1 MGDVSPTQVLVT
13 INGRIKVYDRAGNL
27 GSLNADLDVFFNS
40 VRNGAGISD
49 PRCRWDRLTN
59 RWMVLAINIASTNN
73 RIVIGVSNGPT
84 ITDTSSFTFYQ
95 YSHNVGGSGTDE
107 GRFLDYPSL
116 GVDKNALYVGGNV
129 FSSNG
134 GFWNTSVHVIR
145 KSSILNGGP
154 IVVTP
159 FRGMLDTNDGYL
171 GMYTPQGVDNDD
183 PNATAGY
190 FIAIDGKTYG
200 TLYARKVSNPGGT
213 PTLGPNLKLTV
224 PTTSGPTDVPHLGST
239 NKLSAID
246 ERLLVAKINRN
257 ALTGET
263 SLWTSHHITTS
274 SFGVAVNGGSTGGR
288 TGVRW
293 YEIRG
298 YDTGTLSLR
307 QSGTV
312 FDSTVSNPNFFWMP
326 SVVSTLQGHTVMGA
340 SRSSSLVYAGI
351 GKTYRLAGDGLGFM
365 NQPLKV
371 VDGVDSFN
379 IQSGT
384 QRWGDY
390 SHTVVDPADGMSV
403 WTFQEYVSAKNQFG
417 VRVLKLQA
425 PPPAKISSVSPNS
438 SDPGKTVDLT
448 VTGDTANGTGFFD
461 PGAGYTGRLAASF
474 NGSGVTVSQVSFV
487 SPSKITV
494 TAVIGDS
501 ASGAY
506 ELTVTNPDG
515 QTVKLASALT
525 VNPAIAL
532 SGVSL
537 PTTINAGSS
546 VSGSV
551 TLTAA
556 APTAGISVALT
567 SGSTAL
573 TVPATV
579 TVASGA
585 TSATF
590 TATAGTVAAD
600 TDVTVTGSYNGV
612 SKSATTKVVL
622 INVASVTLTPA
633 SVVGGSATGATATV
647 TLNRAAGSGGV
658 TVSLASNR
666 TTLAS
671 VPASVVIPEG
681 ATSADVPVAT
691 PLSVAAATTVKITA
705 TYQGASVDGSL
716 RINPPGL
723 ESVTLNPTT
732 LVGGTVGLSTGT
744 ITLNA
749 NAPTGGTVVTLSSSD
764 ATLTEFSAPSVTVPA
779 GSKTVTFTV
788 RAAKAVPVTK
798 TVSVVARITASKSVA
813 LTISAPRLTNFRL
826 SRTTVVGGS
835 TTVVNGTVT
844 LNGPAPT
851 GGTSI
856 TITSSNSSAASAPA
870 TVVVPEGAT
879 TGTFRLT
886 TFKVSANTAVT
897 FTVKLDTVTKTAN
910 ITVTP

>member
-1 MGDVSPTQVLVT
+1 MKQLKLWVAIATVAMAAFAGAQATAVPGEIQGTPYAGERGKVVSVRDIMRLQANTPLREWISKDKEEEGPERVGLPQNPESPAVSQWPPLTSAARLSRSGPRVSGPSYFNVVSGWLGGGSLDTRFTPPDTMGDVSPTQVLVT

-27 GSLNADLDVFFNS
+27 GALNADLDVFFNP

-59 RWMVLAINIASTNN
+59 RWIVLAINIASTNN

-95 YSHNVGGSGTDE
+95 FSHNIGGNGTDE

-116 GVDKNALYVGGNV
+116 GLDKNALYVGGNV

-145 KSSILNGGP
+145 KSSILNVGP

-213 PTLGPNLKLTV
+213 PILGPNLKLTV

-425 PPPAKISSVSPNS
+425 PPPATISSVSPNS
-438 SDPGKTVDLT
+438 SDAGKTVDLT
-448 VTGDTANGTGFFD
+448 VTGNTANGTGFFD
-461 PGAGYTGRLAASF
+461 PGAGYTGRLAAAF

-494 TAVIGDS
+494 TAVIGAS
-501 ASGAY
+501 AAGAY

-556 APTAGISVALT
+556 APTAGISVALPSRE
-567 SGSTAL
+567 SGSL
-573 TVPATV
+573 PAQFGRVVRRSFRGRERRWPPWLYV
-579 TVASGA
+579 TS
-585 TSATF
+585 
-590 TATAGTVAAD
+590 
-600 TDVTVTGSYNGV
+600 
-612 SKSATTKVVL
+612 
-622 INVASVTLTPA
+622 
-633 SVVGGSATGATATV
+633 VGGRIQRFVRQGEASRG
-647 TLNRAAGSGGV
+647 RWGS
-658 TVSLASNR
+658 R
-666 TTLAS
+666 
-671 VPASVVIPEG
+671 
-681 ATSADVPVAT
+681 
-691 PLSVAAATTVKITA
+691 
-705 TYQGASVDGSL
+705 
-716 RINPPGL
+716 R
-723 ESVTLNPTT
+723 
-732 LVGGTVGLSTGT
+732 
-744 ITLNA
+744 
-749 NAPTGGTVVTLSSSD
+749 
-764 ATLTEFSAPSVTVPA
+764 
-779 GSKTVTFTV
+779 
-788 RAAKAVPVTK
+788 
-798 TVSVVARITASKSVA
+798 
-813 LTISAPRLTNFRL
+813 
-826 SRTTVVGGS
+826 
-835 TTVVNGTVT
+835 
-844 LNGPAPT
+844 
-851 GGTSI
+851 
-856 TITSSNSSAASAPA
+856 
-870 TVVVPEGAT
+870 
-879 TGTFRLT
+879 
-886 TFKVSANTAVT
+886 
-897 FTVKLDTVTKTAN
+897 
-910 ITVTP
+910 